1 MLEGHSCESFFY
13 TFAQNIVVPE
23 SPNMSS
29 LTDSE
34 NIKILSEEAIALL
47 KKLIETSSFSK
58 EEENTAALIQDF
70 FRQKSIPFQT
80 KKNNIWAYNKF
91 FDASK
96 PTVLLNSHHDTVK
109 PNKSWTLNP
118 FEALVENDKLFGLG
132 SNDAGGCLV
141 SLITTFCHFYQ
152 REDLKYNIVIA
163 ATAEEE
169 ISGKEGLEI
178 VVPELPEISFAIV
191 GEPTE
196 MHLAVAEKGLLV
208 LDCTAKG
215 KSGHAAREEGDNA
228 IYKAIQDIDWI
239 RNYKFPKVSP
249 TLGPIKM
256 SVTMI
261 NAGTQHN
268 VVPDSCAFTIDVR
281 ATDQYTL
288 EEIIE
293 IIQAN
298 IQSEVSARS
307 IRLRPSSIPMEHPI
321 VQAGLKRGRTAYG
334 SPTTS
339 DQALLDCP
347 SLKMGP
353 GHSERSHTAN
363 EFIYL
368 HEIKAGISQ
377 YISMLE
383 EVIVN

>member
-1 MLEGHSCESFFY
+1 
-13 TFAQNIVVPE
+13 
-23 SPNMSS
+23 MS
-29 LTDSE
+29 LITASE
-34 NIKILSEEAIALL
+34 NVKLLTNEAIVLL
-47 KKLIETSSFSK
+47 KKLIETPSFSK
-58 EEENTAALIQDF
+58 EEEHTAALIEEF
-70 FRQKSIPFQT
+70 FRQKGIPFQT
-80 KKNNIWAYNKF
+80 KKNNIWAYNKY
-91 FDASK
+91 FDAAK

-109 PNKSWTLNP
+109 PNKSWTLDP
-118 FEALVENDKLFGLG
+118 FQALVEGDKLFGLG

-141 SLITTFCHFYQ
+141 SLIATFCYFYDRQ
-152 REDLKYNIVIA
+152 DLTYNIAIA

-228 IYKAIQDIDWI
+228 IYKAIKDIDWI
-239 RNYKFPKVSP
+239 RNYQFPKVSP

-256 SVTMI
+256 SVTII

-268 VVPDSCAFTIDVR
+268 VVPDTCVFTVDVR

-293 IIQAN
+293 VIQEN
-298 IQSEVSARS
+298 IQSEVAARS

-321 VQAGLKRGRTAYG
+321 VQSGLARGRKAYG

-368 HEIKAGISQ
+368 KEIEEGILQ
-377 YISMLE
+377 YIDMLE
-383 EVIVN
+383 EVVASH

>member
-1 MLEGHSCESFFY
+1 MD
-13 TFAQNIVVPE
+13 TAIAI
-23 SPNMSS
+23 
-29 LTDSE
+29 E
-34 NIKILSEEAIALL
+34 NIKILVQEATELL
-47 KKLIETSSFSK
+47 KKLIETQSFSK
-58 EEENTAALIQDF
+58 EEDKTALLLEAF
-70 FRQKSIPFQT
+70 FAKNDIPFQR
-80 KKNNIWAYNKF
+80 KKNNIWAYNLH

-96 PTVLLNSHHDTVK
+96 PTLLLNSHHDTVK
-109 PNKSWTLNP
+109 PNKSWTLDP
-118 FEALVENDKLFGLG
+118 LEALVKDGKLFGLG

-141 SLITTFCHFYQ
+141 SLIATFCYFYQ
-152 REDLKYNIVIA
+152 RKDLAYNIVIA

-178 VVPELPEISFAIV
+178 VIPLLPEISFAIV

-228 IYKAIQDIDWI
+228 IYKAMKDIDWI
-239 RNYKFPKVSP
+239 RNYQFPKVSP
-249 TLGPIKM
+249 TLGPVKM
-256 SVTMI
+256 SVTII

-268 VVPDSCAFTIDVR
+268 VVPDACTFTIDVR

-288 EEIIE
+288 EEIIDV
-293 IIQAN
+293 IQEN
-298 IQSEVSARS
+298 IDSEVNARS
-307 IRLRPSSIPMEHPI
+307 IRLRPSSIPMDHPI
-321 VQAGLKRGRTAYG
+321 VLAGLRLGRNAYG

-353 GHSERSHTAN
+353 GHSGRSHSAD

-368 HEIKAGISQ
+368 HEIEDGITQ

-383 EVIVN
+383 EVVRQ

>member
-1 MLEGHSCESFFY
+1 MDTSI
-13 TFAQNIVVPE
+13 AI
-23 SPNMSS
+23 
-29 LTDSE
+29 E
-34 NIKILSEEAIALL
+34 NIKILAQEATELL
-47 KKLIETSSFSK
+47 KKLIETQSFSK
-58 EEENTAALIQDF
+58 EEDKTALLLEAF
-70 FRQKSIPFQT
+70 FTKNDIPFQR
-80 KKNNIWAYNKF
+80 KKNNIWAYNLH

-96 PTVLLNSHHDTVK
+96 PTLLLNSHHDTVK
-109 PNKSWTLNP
+109 PNKSWTLDP
-118 FEALVENDKLFGLG
+118 FEALVKDGKLFGLG

-141 SLITTFCHFYQ
+141 SLIATFCYFYQ
-152 REDLKYNIVIA
+152 RKDLTYNIVIA

-178 VVPELPEISFAIV
+178 VIPLLPEISFAIV

-228 IYKAIQDIDWI
+228 IYKAMKDIDWI
-239 RNYKFPKVSP
+239 RNYQFPKVSP
-249 TLGPIKM
+249 TLGPVKM
-256 SVTMI
+256 SVTII

-268 VVPDSCAFTIDVR
+268 VVPDACTFTIDVR

-288 EEIIE
+288 EEIIDV
-293 IIQAN
+293 IQEN
-298 IQSEVSARS
+298 IDSEVNARS
-307 IRLRPSSIPMEHPI
+307 IRLRPSSIPMDHPI
-321 VQAGLKRGRTAYG
+321 VLAGLRLGRNAYG

-353 GHSERSHTAN
+353 GHSGRSHSAD

-368 HEIKAGISQ
+368 HEIEDGISQ

-383 EVIVN
+383 EVVRQ

>member
-1 MLEGHSCESFFY
+1 MEKVEAIEH
-13 TFAQNIVVPE
+13 
-23 SPNMSS
+23 
-29 LTDSE
+29 
-34 NIKILSEEAIALL
+34 IKILSEEAVALL
-47 KKLIETSSFSK
+47 KELIETESFSR
-58 EEENTAALIQDF
+58 EEEGTAFLIENYF
-70 FRQKSIPFQT
+70 NKKGIPFSR
-80 KKNNIWAYNKF
+80 KKNNLWAFNKH
-91 FDASK
+91 FDHKK
-96 PTVLLNSHHDTVK
+96 PTLLLNSHHDTVK

-118 FEALVENDKLFGLG
+118 FVAKVEDGKLYGLG

-141 SLITTFCHFYQ
+141 SLLATFCYFY
-152 REDLKYNIVIA
+152 EYENLTYNIAIA
-163 ATAEEE
+163 TTAEEE

-208 LDCTAKG
+208 LDCAAKG

-228 IYKAIQDIDWI
+228 IYKALKDIQWI
-239 RNYKFPKVSP
+239 NSYQFPKVSP
-249 TLGPIKM
+249 TLGPVKM
-256 SVTMI
+256 SVTII

-268 VVPDSCAFTIDVR
+268 VVPDVCNFTIDVR

-288 EEIIE
+288 EEIIDV
-293 IIQAN
+293 IQEH
-298 IQSEVSARS
+298 IGSEVSARS
-307 IRLRPSSIPMEHPI
+307 IRLRPSSIPMDHPI
-321 VQAGLKRGRTAYG
+321 VKAGLALGRNAYG

-353 GHSERSHTAN
+353 GHSGRSHSAD

-368 HEIKAGISQ
+368 HEIDAGIKQ
-377 YISMLE
+377 YITMLE
-383 EVIVN
+383 AVIL

>member
-1 MLEGHSCESFFY
+1 LCIRGIFSFY
-13 TFAQNIVVPE
+13 TFAQNIVVPD

-34 NIKILSEEAIALL
+34 KIQHLTQEVISLL
-47 KKLIETSSFSK
+47 KRLIETQSFSR
-58 EEENTAALIQDF
+58 EEEHTAALIQDF
-70 FRQKSIPFQT
+70 FKQKEFPFQT
-80 KKNNIWAYNKF
+80 KKNNIWAYNKC
-91 FDASK
+91 FDAAK

-109 PNKSWTLNP
+109 PNKSWTLDP
-118 FEALVENDKLFGLG
+118 FQALVEGDKLFGLG

-141 SLITTFCHFYQ
+141 SLIATFCHFYD
-152 REDLKYNIVIA
+152 REDLTYNIVIA

-169 ISGKEGLEI
+169 VSGKEGLEI

-228 IYKAIQDIDWI
+228 IYKAIRDIEWI

-256 SVTMI
+256 SVTII

-268 VVPDSCAFTIDVR
+268 VVPDTCVFTIDVR

-293 IIQAN
+293 VIQEN
-298 IQSEVSARS
+298 IQSDVSARS

-353 GHSERSHTAN
+353 GHSERSHTAD

-368 HEIKAGISQ
+368 HEIEAGILQ

-383 EVIVN
+383 EVVTI

>member
-1 MLEGHSCESFFY
+1 
-13 TFAQNIVVPE
+13 
-23 SPNMSS
+23 MSS

-34 NIKILSEEAIALL
+34 NIRQLTQEVVSLL
-47 KKLIETSSFSK
+47 KKLIATPSFSK
-58 EEENTAALIQDF
+58 EEDNTASLIQDF
-70 FRQKSIPFQT
+70 FRQKEIPFQT
-80 KKNNIWAYNKF
+80 KKNNIWTYNKY
-91 FDASK
+91 FDAAK

-109 PNKSWTLNP
+109 PNKSWTLDP
-118 FEALVENDKLFGLG
+118 FHALLEEDKLFGLG

-141 SLITTFCHFYQ
+141 SLIATFCYFYD
-152 REDLKYNIVIA
+152 REDLTYNIVIA

-228 IYKAIQDIDWI
+228 IYKAIRDIEWI

-256 SVTMI
+256 SVTII

-268 VVPDSCAFTIDVR
+268 VVPDTCVFTIDVR

-293 IIQAN
+293 VIQEN
-298 IQSEVSARS
+298 IQSEVNARS

-321 VQAGLKRGRTAYG
+321 VKAGLKRGRKAYG

-368 HEIKAGISQ
+368 HEIEAGILQ

-383 EVIVN
+383 EVVTV

>member
-1 MLEGHSCESFFY
+1 MDTSI
-13 TFAQNIVVPE
+13 AI
-23 SPNMSS
+23 
-29 LTDSE
+29 E
-34 NIKILSEEAIALL
+34 NIKILAQEATELL
-47 KKLIETSSFSK
+47 KKLIETQSFSK
-58 EEENTAALIQDF
+58 EEDKTALLLEAF
-70 FRQKSIPFQT
+70 FTKNDIPFQR
-80 KKNNIWAYNKF
+80 KKNNIWAYNLH

-96 PTVLLNSHHDTVK
+96 PTLLLNSHHDTVK
-109 PNKSWTLNP
+109 PNKSWILDP
-118 FEALVENDKLFGLG
+118 FEALVKDGKLFGLG

-141 SLITTFCHFYQ
+141 SLIATFCYFYQ
-152 REDLKYNIVIA
+152 RKDLTYNIVIA

-178 VVPELPEISFAIV
+178 VIPLLPEISFAIV

-228 IYKAIQDIDWI
+228 IYKAMKDIDWI
-239 RNYKFPKVSP
+239 RNYQFPKVSP
-249 TLGPIKM
+249 TLGPVKM
-256 SVTMI
+256 SVTII

-268 VVPDSCAFTIDVR
+268 VVPDACTFTIDVR

-288 EEIIE
+288 EEIIDVISE
-293 IIQAN
+293 N
-298 IQSEVSARS
+298 IDSEVNARS
-307 IRLRPSSIPMEHPI
+307 IRLRPSSIPMDHPI
-321 VQAGLKRGRTAYG
+321 VLAGLRLGRNAYG

-353 GHSERSHTAN
+353 GHSGRSHSAD

-368 HEIKAGISQ
+368 QEIEDGISQ

-383 EVIVN
+383 EVVRQ